1 MLSTVAPVR
10 DNALSPFPGELR
22 HSLVA
27 LPTIPVHR
35 MADASSSADVGAR
48 LGPESVTR
56 SVLTDLVSVLS
67 ERQLDV
73 MTRPI
78 GAGGGMAQ
86 PVRVGR
92 PTEQEEQK
100 LKRIVSRGSTSVV
113 RYRRATMLPA
123 SAGGNTV
130 PAIARLVQANEDT
143 VRELIHT
150 FNEIG

>member
-1 MLSTVAPVR
+1 
-10 DNALSPFPGELR
+10 
-22 HSLVA
+22 
-27 LPTIPVHR
+27 
-35 MADASSSADVGAR
+35 
-48 LGPESVTR
+48 
-56 SVLTDLVSVLS
+56 
-67 ERQLDV
+67 
-73 MTRPI
+73 
-78 GAGGGMAQ
+78 MAQ

-100 LKRIVSRGSTSVV
+100 LKRMVSRGSTSVV
-113 RYRRATMLPA
+113 RYRRAMMLPA